1 MRTHNKAA
9 TRRHSRKPVIASP
22 RDTAPQAVP
31 STRQQEMQNGDAASA
46 AYRELDQVSGVIDVL
61 IELCESDNFEQ
72 LEARSLENALF
83 AMLGNIERAQELI
96 GGKEARP

>member
-1 MRTHNKAA
+1 MNAKNRVTA
-9 TRRHSRKPVIASP
+9 TRRNLKPLSRDI
-22 RDTAPQAVP
+22 APQAD
-31 STRQQEMQNGDAASA
+31 TQDRANGDA

-83 AMLGNIERAQELI
+83 AMLGNIKRAQELI
-96 GGKEARP
+96 GGKEARS

>member
-1 MRTHNKAA
+1 MRTHTKAA
-9 TRRHSRKPVIASP
+9 TRRILKPSAALSG
-22 RDTAPQAVP
+22 DEAPQAAP
-31 STRQQEMQNGDAASA
+31 EKATQDRANGDA

-61 IELCESDNFEQ
+61 IELCESDNYEQ

-96 GGKEARP
+96 GGKEARS